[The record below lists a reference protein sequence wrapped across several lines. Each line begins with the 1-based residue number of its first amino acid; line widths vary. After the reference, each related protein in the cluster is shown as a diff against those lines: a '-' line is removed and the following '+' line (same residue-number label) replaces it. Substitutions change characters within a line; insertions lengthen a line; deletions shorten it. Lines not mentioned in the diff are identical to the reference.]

1 MRSSS
6 FKWLLGATLLCA
18 SAFSAAAQS
27 SDTVTIGATVP
38 ITGPFAAAGI
48 QYYNSLR
55 MAEEDINA
63 AGGVKGKK
71 FHIVFEDTQGTNPTA
86 VNAFVKLTQQN
97 TIPFAFLSS
106 LSSQNLATEPSVTKA
121 GIPVIYGGGSVAV
134 QERKNPLMFRVR
146 PSDAVYAKA
155 MAYSVKE
162 IFKSSKPGII
172 HTQDDYGLG
181 TANAIERELGELG
194 IKLVA
199 KEAYSPRDNDFSA
212 QLLNLK
218 NSGADLIMCITFN
231 RDGALIVQQRRALGI
246 TVPFFCGTA
255 MIAPATQDL
264 LSAGDTDNLY
274 GVGDTILGEAVS
286 PESAAFVKRYTEKFG
301 FAPDPFGAAYY
312 DSAILVAK
320 AIGEVGS
327 DPEKLRAYLK
337 DLKGYK
343 GLARTY
349 TTDEYNNM
357 GADVVVVKFDGV
369 GKFSAI
375 SSYPPKPK

>member
-1 MRSSS
+1 MRSAVT
-6 FKWLLGATLLCA
+6 KWLLGAAMLCA
-18 SAFSAAAQS
+18 TALGASAQD
-27 SDTVTIGATVP
+27 DTVKIGAAVP
-38 ITGPFAAAGI
+38 ITGPFANAGI

-63 AGGVKGKK
+63 AGGVGGKK
-71 FHIVFEDTQGTNPTA
+71 FEIIFEDTQGTNPTA

-97 TIPFAFLSS
+97 DIPFAFLSS
-106 LSSQNLATEPSVTKA
+106 LSTQNLATEPSVTRA

-134 QERKNPLMFRVR
+134 QERGNPLMFRVR

-155 MAYSVKE
+155 LAYGVKE

-181 TANAIERELGELG
+181 TANAVEKELAELGVTV
-194 IKLVA
+194 VA

-212 QLLNLK
+212 QLLSLK
-218 NSGADLIMCITFN
+218 NSGADLIMCVTFN
-231 RDGALIVQQRRALGI
+231 RDGALIVQQRLSLGI
-246 TVPFFCGTA
+246 EVPFFCGSA

-264 LSAGDTDNLY
+264 LSAGEAKNLY
-274 GVGDTILGEAVS
+274 SVGDTILGEAIS
-286 PESAAFVKRYTEKFG
+286 PESAEFVKRYTEKFG

-312 DSAILVAK
+312 DSAWIVAK

-327 DPEKLRAYLK
+327 DPEKIRDYLK
-337 DLKGYK
+337 NLKNYK

-349 TTDEYNNM
+349 TTDEHNNM
-357 GADVVVVKFDGV
+357 GADVVIVQFDDV
-369 GKFSAI
+369 GKFHAI
-375 SSYPPKPK
+375 GSYPPKQ